1 MGIAAAEAARTT
13 FHVGD
18 SLRLQLKRTP
28 NPGDCIL
35 KPTSESMTRLL
46 RRLTLTGVAS
56 CLSWAMLGS
65 SLYAQS
71 ATPAASPTPSA
82 PTPTLEQRVAG
93 LEAYITNGDPT
104 APLKD
109 KDGNIPKD
117 LTMATVGTPGP
128 GHNGWM
134 MTSSALVLFM
144 TLPGLALFYGGLVR
158 KKNVLS
164 VLAQCLGTTG
174 LVTVLWWA
182 FGYSLV
188 FGKNFN
194 NPFLGGSEYFFL
206 QGVNSVPNGDY
217 GYWVSQ
223 NVYAMYQLM
232 FAIITPAL
240 IVGAIAERMKY
251 WAIMA
256 FIGIWMFLVYFPM
269 AHMVWGITGFMN
281 GIWNPT
287 SGIKAIDFAGGT
299 VVHMTSGWSALI
311 LCLILGPRLG
321 FNKEPMPP
329 HSMVLCMVGTGML
342 WVGWYGFNAGSAVAA
357 DVVSSNAFMATTLA
371 TAIGSLTWAL
381 IEKIFRGK
389 ASVLGYCSGAVAGLV
404 VITPACGFVN
414 ATGAVIIGVLAGA
427 IPYMTVSLMKPKLKY
442 DDALDT
448 FGVHAVGGTMGAI
461 LTGLL
466 ATKEVNANLK
476 DDLLASL
483 FRSQLTAVAL
493 TIVLACVATA
503 VIALAL
509 KGVMGLRA
517 SPEVE
522 STGLDISEHG
532 EEAYII

>member
-1 MGIAAAEAARTT
+1 MI
-13 FHVGD
+13 
-18 SLRLQLKRTP
+18 
-28 NPGDCIL
+28 
-35 KPTSESMTRLL
+35 
-46 RRLTLTGVAS
+46 
-56 CLSWAMLGS
+56 GS
-65 SLYAQS
+65 TLYAQTP
-71 ATPAASPTPSA
+71 TPAASASPAAAAAPAAAATPA
-82 PTPTLEQRVAG
+82 PPQATLEQRVAG
-93 LEAYITNGDPT
+93 LEAYVTNGDPT

-194 NPFLGGSEYFFL
+194 NPFFGGSEYFFL
-206 QGVNSVPNGDY
+206 QGVNSVPNSDY

-240 IVGAIAERMKY
+240 IIGAIAERMKY
-251 WAIMA
+251 WAIMT
-256 FIGIWMFLVYFPM
+256 FIGIWMFVVYFPM
-269 AHMVWGITGFMN
+269 AHMIWGITGFMN

-287 SGIKAIDFAGGT
+287 AGIKAIDFAGGT

-329 HSMVLCMVGTGML
+329 HSMVLCMIGTGML

-371 TAIGSLTWAL
+371 TAVGSLTWAL

-483 FRSQLTAVAL
+483 FRSQLTAVAF

-503 VIALAL
+503 IIAFAL
-509 KGVMGLRA
+509 KAVMGLRA

>member
-1 MGIAAAEAARTT
+1 
-13 FHVGD
+13 
-18 SLRLQLKRTP
+18 
-28 NPGDCIL
+28 
-35 KPTSESMTRLL
+35 MTRLL
-46 RRLTLTGVAS
+46 RILTVTAVAS

-65 SLYAQS
+65 PLYAQT
-71 ATPAASPTPSA
+71 ATPAASPAPAAAATPA
-82 PTPTLEQRVAG
+82 PPTPTLEQRVAG
-93 LEAYITNGDPT
+93 LEAYVTNGDPT

-194 NPFLGGSEYFFL
+194 NPFFGGSEYFFL
-206 QGVNSVPNGDY
+206 QGVNSVPNADY

-251 WAIMA
+251 WAIMT

-329 HSMVLCMVGTGML
+329 HSMVLCMIGTGML

-357 DVVSSNAFMATTLA
+357 DVISSNAFMATTLA
-371 TAIGSLTWAL
+371 TAVGSLTWAL

-427 IPYMTVSLMKPKLKY
+427 IPYMTVSLLKPKLKY

-448 FGVHAVGGTMGAI
+448 FGVHAVGGTMGAL

-483 FRSQLTAVAL
+483 FRSQLVAVVL

-522 STGLDISEHG
+522 STGLDVSEHG

>member
-1 MGIAAAEAARTT
+1 VPLNRMIKLFR
-13 FHVGD
+13 
-18 SLRLQLKRTP
+18 
-28 NPGDCIL
+28 IL
-35 KPTSESMTRLL
+35 TV
-46 RRLTLTGVAS
+46 TGVAFFVS
-56 CLSWAMLGS
+56 LAMLGS
-65 SLYAQS
+65 TLYAQS
-71 ATPAASPTPSA
+71 ATPAPAPNTSA
-82 PTPTLEQRVAG
+82 PVPTLEQRVAG
-93 LEAYITNGDPT
+93 LEAYVTNSDPT
-104 APLKD
+104 ASLKD
-109 KDGNIPKD
+109 KNGNIPKD
-117 LTMATVGTPGP
+117 LTMATIGTPGP

-174 LVTVLWWA
+174 LVTLLWWA

-188 FGKNFN
+188 FGKNFS
-194 NPFLGGSEYFFL
+194 NPFFGGSEFFFL
-206 QGVNSVPNGDY
+206 QGVNSVPNTDY
-217 GYWVSQ
+217 GFWVSQ

-251 WAIMA
+251 WAIMS
-256 FIGIWMFLVYFPM
+256 FIGCWMFLVYFPM
-269 AHMVWGITGFMN
+269 AHMVWGITGFMS
-281 GIWNPT
+281 GIGNQ
-287 SGIKAIDFAGGT
+287 SAGIKAIDFAGGT

-329 HSMVLCMVGTGML
+329 HSMVLCMIGTGML

-357 DVVSSNAFMATTLA
+357 DVISSNAFMATTLA
-371 TAIGSLTWAL
+371 TAIASLTWAL
-381 IEKIFRGK
+381 IEKIFRGT

-414 ATGAVIIGVLAGA
+414 STGAVIIGVLAGA
-427 IPYMTVSLMKPKLKY
+427 VPYMAVSLLKPKLKY

-448 FGVHAVGGTMGAI
+448 FGVHAVGGTMGAL

-476 DDLLASL
+476 DDLLATL
-483 FRSQLTAVAL
+483 FRSQLAAVGV
-493 TIVLACVATA
+493 TIVLSCAATA
-503 VIALAL
+503 VIALAI
-509 KGVMGLRA
+509 KGVLGLRA

-532 EEAYII
+532 EEAYIV

>member
-1 MGIAAAEAARTT
+1 MR
-13 FHVGD
+13 
-18 SLRLQLKRTP
+18 
-28 NPGDCIL
+28 IL
-35 KPTSESMTRLL
+35 TV
-46 RRLTLTGVAS
+46 TGMAS
-56 CLSWAMLGS
+56 CLLWAMLGS
-65 SLYAQS
+65 ALYAQN
-71 ATPAASPTPSA
+71 ATPAPSPTPNA

-93 LEAYITNGDPT
+93 LEAYVTNGDPT

-194 NPFLGGSEYFFL
+194 NPFFGGSEYFFL
-206 QGVNSVPNGDY
+206 QGVNSVPNTDY

-251 WAIMA
+251 WAIMS
-256 FIGIWMFLVYFPM
+256 FLGVWMFLVYFPM
-269 AHMVWGITGFMN
+269 AHMIWGITGFMN
-281 GIWNPT
+281 GIWNPS

-329 HSMVLCMVGTGML
+329 HSMVLCMIGTGML

-357 DVVSSNAFMATTLA
+357 DVISSNAFMATTLA

-427 IPYMTVSLMKPKLKY
+427 IPFMTVSLLKPKLKY

-448 FGVHAVGGTMGAI
+448 FGVHAIGGTMGAL

-483 FRSQLTAVAL
+483 FRSQLAAVGL

-503 VIALAL
+503 VIAFAL
-509 KGVMGLRA
+509 KTVMGLRPT
-517 SPEVE
+517 PEVE
-522 STGLDISEHG
+522 SVGLDISEHG